1 MRGKD
6 LYMFGFFKGHIA
18 VKAFLVSVIAAFF
31 SCATIPTGDPGAF
44 RFIITGNTYAE
55 SPFKGRNMR
64 VNPVVRAINR
74 DNPVFVVHI
83 GDMIFGG
90 HDWMGIKRGDITR
103 QYSDFHEN
111 ITCLRPLLFTVKGEM
126 DLLDG
131 SDEFYR
137 KYTGRK
143 SWYSFNYGA
152 LHCIV
157 LDSCGGEDP
166 GIHGKQLQWLKKDIS
181 QFRNAPG
188 IIVFIHHPVFTS
200 DSDTDPDFIVKN
212 PDELHNILKQY
223 PVTAVFSGHGKTYSR
238 ITRDSI
244 QYIVAGC
251 SFIPPGTGNRNSG
264 PASYTYYI
272 ADYSRGA
279 ITVQPKTGR

>member
-1 MRGKD
+1 
-6 LYMFGFFKGHIA
+6 MFRTDVFIVKLFKGCVPA
-18 VKAFLVSVIAAFF
+18 KAFALTAIAAVL
-31 SCATIPTGDPGAF
+31 SCSSMPKGDPGTF

-64 VNPVVRAINR
+64 VSPTIRAINR

-90 HDWMGIKRGDITR
+90 HDWMGIKRLDITR
-103 QYSDFHEN
+103 QFRDFHEN

-137 KYTGRK
+137 KYTQRT
-143 SWYSFNYGA
+143 SRYSFNYGA

-157 LDSCGGEDP
+157 LDSCNGDDP
-166 GIHGKQLQWLKKDIS
+166 GINKEQLTWLKKDIRRYK
-181 QFRNAPG
+181 QAPG
-188 IIVFIHHPVFTS
+188 ILVFLHHPVFTN
-200 DSDTDPDFIVKN
+200 DSNADPDFTLKN
-212 PDELHNILKQY
+212 PEELHAILKQY

-238 ITRDSI
+238 TTRDSI
-244 QYIVAGC
+244 QYITAGC
-251 SFIPPGTGNRNSG
+251 NFASTGNGNRNTG
-264 PASYTYYI
+264 AASYTYYI
-272 ADYSRGA
+272 VDYARGA
-279 ITVQPKTGR
+279 ITVQPKSGH